1 MFTKNGVIISRVEL
15 IKLVEIRYQVFR
27 EISED
32 WVEFEVWRLAVL
44 DFLKFI
50 E

>member
-1 MFTKNGVIISRVEL
+1 MFTKNGVIISRVEFV
-15 IKLVEIRYQVFR
+15 KLMEIRYQVFG

-44 DFLKFI
+44 DFLN
-50 E
+50 